1 MGLNYFLPKINM
13 AGIADATYGRIV
25 VTGVSSSGR
34 LYLCEAV
41 TGRSPPSRQWVA
53 RITEGVMDGHV
64 YIVPPKE
71 PTPEQLEQA
80 HRLFYKAIIV
90 DSMLGR
96 AVAANGRQAEF
107 TDAMLNVNPDDLPL
121 AIRFGFVQTKGPED
135 DDYRTPRITAA
146 AKVSEDGPKVAMGI
160 VTTNG
165 SCVRYLDP
173 TELLRAPMYVSTY
186 RGKAASPGEIFIPEL
201 FVPAGELGIDGR
213 SVRDV
218 NGALYES
225 VNQDQVVCSSA
236 TMWNP
241 DIRRWETD
249 VINKLRD
256 EMI

>member
-25 VTGVSSSGR
+25 VAGINGDGM

-41 TGRSPPSRQWVA
+41 SGRSPPSRQRVA
-53 RITEGVMDGHV
+53 RIIQGPLGGYVD
-64 YIVPPKE
+64 IVPPGE

-80 HRLFYKAIIV
+80 HRLFYKAIIT
-90 DSMLGR
+90 DSMQGR
-96 AVAANGRQAEF
+96 AIAANGRQAEF
-107 TDAMLNVNPDDLPL
+107 TDAILNVNRDDLPL
-121 AIRFGFVQTKGPED
+121 ALSFGFVQTGGPED
-135 DDYRTPRITAA
+135 DKYSTPRITTA
-146 AKVSEDGPKVAMGI
+146 AKFYKDGPKVAMGM

-173 TELLRAPMYVSTY
+173 NELQRTPVYVSTY
-186 RGKAASPGEIFIPEL
+186 RGNAASPGEIFIPDL

-213 SVRDV
+213 SVKEV

-225 VNQDQVVCSSA
+225 VNPDQVVCSST

-241 DIRRWETD
+241 DTRRWEMD
-249 VINKLRD
+249 VINRLND